1 MYTIDAPKCG
11 EELSYPLFYI
21 TPIIELSDSPF
32 LPVYNFKLVPGTNPR
47 THNFHL
53 ISDILDCLDLSEAEL
68 LEYCDKVLP
77 LEMSVAQVVQQM
89 ESSNTSY
96 CLPDSIMAMPH
107 TRKLRFLPLCVQLRQ
122 LLDIEV
128 ENLDD

>member
-1 MYTIDAPKCG
+1 MDADGPDCG
-11 EELSYPLFYI
+11 KELSYPLFYI

-32 LPVYNFKLVPGTNPR
+32 LPVYNFKLVSGINPR

-53 ISDILDCLDLSEAEL
+53 ISDLLDTLDLSEKEL
-68 LEYCDKVLP
+68 LGYCNQVKP
-77 LEMSVAQVVQQM
+77 LEMSVAQVLQQM
-89 ESSNTSY
+89 ESCNTY
-96 CLPDSIMAMPH
+96 KLPDSIMSMPH
-107 TRKLRFLPLCVQLRQ
+107 TKKLRFLPLCSQLRQ

>member
-1 MYTIDAPKCG
+1 MQADGPDCG
-11 EELSYPLFYI
+11 EELSYPLFYV
-21 TPIIELSDSPF
+21 TPIIELSDTPF
-32 LPVYNFKLVPGTNPR
+32 LPVFNFKLVPGTNPR

-53 ISDILDCLDLSEAEL
+53 ISDILDTLDMNEREL
-68 LEYCDKVLP
+68 LDYCDQVKP

-89 ESSNTSY
+89 ESSNTY
-96 CLPDSIMAMPH
+96 QLPDSIMAMPH
-107 TRKLRFLPLCVQLRQ
+107 TRKLRFLPLCSQLRQ